1 MSVQKKSLS
10 QVCYLPTLKFRFIL
24 EFKDQLDKYSWR
36 TVDNLG
42 LTYDNHSIVHYQ
54 HYDKMAFTKNDK
66 PIIVAIGNENM
77 KFGAPN
83 HLLGT
88 RDAVEIIALYNSKSE
103 WLCFGVFFVH
113 LAHKGVLRRRRVLLE
128 GPAL

>member
-36 TVDNLG
+36 TLDNLG
-42 LTYDNHSIVHYQ
+42 LTYANHSIVHYQ
-54 HYDKMAFTKNDK
+54 HYDKMAFTKNGK
-66 PIIVAIGNENM
+66 PTIVAIGNENM

-88 RDAVEIIALYNSKSE
+88 RDAVEIIALYNCKSK
-103 WLCFGVFFVH
+103 
-113 LAHKGVLRRRRVLLE
+113 
-128 GPAL
+128 